1 MVDSYTFGKRA
12 ADFVLSEGNG
22 AISRENGTLLSGES
36 VVAGQVLGAVEVGAA
51 SATADA
57 GNTGTG
63 TFGTITVGAG
73 AKAGVYHLEIIEP
86 GTNAGVFYLEDP
98 DGIEVATGTVGVAF
112 NQGGLAFTLSDATDF
127 VSGDG
132 FKITVAAGSG
142 KLRAFATAH
151 TDGSQHPTVI
161 SLYTVDATDGDKAIS
176 YIARHAEVNLKAL
189 TYPSGQDSAVIAGLL
204 TRGII
209 ARN

>member
-1 MVDSYTFGKRA
+1 MVASYTFGKRA
-12 ADFVLSEGNG
+12 ADFVLSEADG
-22 AISRENGTLLSGES
+22 ARSRENGTLLTGET
-36 VVAGQVLGAVEVGAA
+36 VVAGQVLGAVEVGTAA
-51 SATADA
+51 AVADA

-63 TFGTITVGAG
+63 TFGAITVGAG

-86 GTNAGVFYLEDP
+86 GTNAGTFILEDP
-98 DGIEVATGTVGVAF
+98 DGIEVGTGTVGVAF
-112 NQGGLAFTLSDATDF
+112 SAGGIGFTLGDATDF
-127 VSGDG
+127 VAGDG

-142 KLRAFATAH
+142 KLRAFATAN
-151 TDGSQHPTVI
+151 TDGSQHPRAI
-161 SLYTVDATDGDKAIS
+161 ALYGNTASADLPIS
-176 YIARHAEVNLKAL
+176 YIARDAEVNLKSL